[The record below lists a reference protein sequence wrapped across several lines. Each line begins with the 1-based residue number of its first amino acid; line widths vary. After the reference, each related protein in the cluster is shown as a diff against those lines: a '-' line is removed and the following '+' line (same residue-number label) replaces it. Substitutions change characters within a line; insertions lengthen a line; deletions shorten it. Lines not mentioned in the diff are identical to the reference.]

1 MVDGMRRPIA
11 NAHTW
16 DHLQFMGAF
25 GDSDAI
31 HAVPDCAL
39 EAIPMGIPI
48 NYMEE
53 DEEAVIE
60 RETIVKG
67 GNFQTQT
74 PPPCAWA
81 VHETTYLGGCS
92 DNCK

>member
-1 MVDGMRRPIA
+1 MVGSAPLLGGDKIHYLMVDGMRRPIT

-16 DHLQFMGAF
+16 EHLQFMGAF

-53 DEEAVIE
+53 DE
-60 RETIVKG
+60 
-67 GNFQTQT
+67 
-74 PPPCAWA
+74 
-81 VHETTYLGGCS
+81 
-92 DNCK
+92 